1 MKGNM
6 KELKRE
12 KQLMKTKINSKF
24 IMRKDQ

>member
-24 IMRKDQ
+24 KMRKDQ